1 MKLFVGSL
9 PFEAVDQDLRDL
21 FGTFGALRS
30 VKVVTDRETGR
41 SRGFGFVEFTTA
53 ESGKQALSLDGTT
66 YGRRTLAVKEAED
79 RRPVLGNPRPSTGA
93 PRQASGG
100 GGPQVTYKGRPN
112 PPPQEFD
119 SKKRKKRGGSRRR
132 RDDDDYSHWST

>member
-21 FGTFGALRS
+21 FEAFGALRS

-79 RRPVLGNPRPSTGA
+79 RRPVLGS

-112 PPPQEFD
+112 PPQEFD
-119 SKKRKKRGGSRRR
+119 TKKRKKRGGSRRR
-132 RDDDDYSHWST
+132 RDDDDYSHWSH